1 MDKTILGLCTR
12 AVAFGLIVAGM
23 VYGQDRQPRVI
34 LANLDRPCGVAIH
47 PESGELYMSEGGA
60 GRIIRVVD
68 YEDESAEQ
76 SVVIEGFGQAG
87 VGLDESLTLGPC
99 GLLFLNK
106 SNLLIAG
113 NGSDANQRGLLIATL
128 ADQSDQARN
137 AADLPRLALPQDST
151 GALYSIASS
160 GPIVFASLV
169 GPQGADQILASVVRD
184 GTNLDK
190 AESFEPLKPIV
201 SMSVPPTRHSPTA
214 ITVSP
219 RGELVT
225 AVSEGVEPGSQSQL
239 AFIRVSDNAILTRL
253 NVDLTHIVSLA
264 YGVPQDGKKVRA
276 LYALDYGQRESGKG
290 GLFRLDA
297 VLQGN
302 RLGVK
307 AVRIAA
313 LERPTAMVVGKR
325 GMIYVTLLGSDEK
338 TGKLVGFAD
347 GL

>member
-1 MDKTILGLCTR
+1 MDKTILGLWTR
-12 AVAFGLIVAGM
+12 TLAVGLLVTG
-23 VYGQDRQPRVI
+23 VVCGQDLQPKVI

-47 PESGELYMSEGGA
+47 PDSGELYVSEGGA

-68 YEDESAEQ
+68 NEDESAEQ
-76 SVVIEGFGQAG
+76 SVVAEGFGQAG
-87 VGLDESLTLGPC
+87 VGLAESLTLGPC

-106 SNLLIAG
+106 SNLLIAA

-128 ADQSDQARN
+128 TDQSDQVFN

-151 GALYSIASS
+151 GALYSLASS
-160 GPIVFASLV
+160 GPIVFASMV
-169 GPQGADQILASVVRD
+169 GVQGADQILASAIRD
-184 GTNLDK
+184 GSNLGQ
-190 AESFEPLKPIV
+190 AESFEPLKSVV
-201 SMSVPPTRHSPTA
+201 SVSVPPDRHSPTA

-225 AVSEGVEPGSQSQL
+225 AVSEGVESGAQSQL
-239 AFIRVSDNAILTRL
+239 AFFRVSDNTILTRL
-253 NVDLTHIVSLA
+253 NVDLTNIVALA
-264 YGVPQDGKKVRA
+264 YGVPQDRAKVRA
-276 LYALDYGQRESGKG
+276 LYALDYGQRESGQG

-307 AVRIAA
+307 AVRISA
-313 LERPTAMVVGKR
+313 LERPTAMAVGKR
-325 GMIYVTLLGSDEK
+325 GIIYVTLQGGDGK